1 MAVAPVRSRIGFR
14 VVDALN
20 AEWDRLAEGHHETV
34 GEWGLRHPVLAA
46 CLDLPDVLQVARFDV
61 DSVLRCLLVEQL
73 ESGDDLA
80 DRTVLQIMLGRV
92 VLLAL
97 RDPYEDAG
105 DYVSAMWCRIRTY
118 PITERPTRIAAN
130 LALDALKTVKG
141 ERMWSRRAVEV
152 ATLPYT
158 EELEELQLDTAAR
171 LHDHNVVSVLTA
183 SRVISAA
190 DRLGL
195 IDEPTRAVLL
205 TVYSDGLSGREAAG
219 RHQTSAGMIRFR
231 CSKAVRRLS
240 EHATLLAEA
249 A

>member
-118 PITERPTRIAAN
+118 LTAHADAFRAAGGPRGGRV
-130 LALDALKTVKG
+130 AD
-141 ERMWSRRAVEV
+141 RA
-152 ATLPYT
+152 A
-158 EELEELQLDTAAR
+158 QAAGDTAVA
-171 LHDHNVVSVLTA
+171 
-183 SRVISAA
+183 
-190 DRLGL
+190 
-195 IDEPTRAVLL
+195 
-205 TVYSDGLSGREAAG
+205 
-219 RHQTSAGMIRFR
+219 
-231 CSKAVRRLS
+231 
-240 EHATLLAEA
+240 
-249 A
+249 